1 MIPDVRC
8 LTLQQMDIDA
18 KPSTTQHESST
29 NQRSPHKTTAS
40 TPSKRI
46 KLENDAT
53 AFMTMQ
59 PQPLPLPLELLTLA
73 TRYVHAAHLLTVKLA
88 KRPAYPPSS
97 SHPESPDKHSSQ
109 AYEKDQL
116 EQADLVSSYR
126 RYIAAAITALRY
138 VTRAGSGGSDGV
150 GDARIDL
157 RAKAMLAELLIR
169 ETKETSEAE
178 ALLTKGVR

>member
-1 MIPDVRC
+1 MKLP
-8 LTLQQMDIDA
+8 QKNA
-18 KPSTTQHESST
+18 AG
-29 NQRSPHKTTAS
+29 SPY
-40 TPSKRI
+40 KRI
-46 KLENDAT
+46 KLEEDAT
-53 AFMTMQ
+53 NTMTMQ

-73 TRYVHAAHLLTVKLA
+73 TRYVYAAHSLSVKLA
-88 KRPAYPPSS
+88 KRPACPPSL
-97 SHPESPDKHSSQ
+97 SHSESPSRSDQQ

-116 EQADLVSSYR
+116 EQADLLSIYR
-126 RYIAAAITALRY
+126 RYIAAAIAALRY
-138 VTRAGSGGSDGV
+138 VTRLGTGGSNGV